1 MGPVAWRILSM
12 RAIEA
17 SPAWGDGL
25 DGDED
30 VFLPPYA
37 RWSLHFIRAP
47 SACFRLPDLNGDCRM
62 SDRTPRRI
70 TDWMSEY
77 TSDRM
82 PSRTSDAM
90 SIYIYILCQKECQ
103 ITYQNICQIECQ
115 MHCQNIYMPERM
127 PDKMSKYISDRMQ
140 DAMSEYICQKECQ
153 TKCQI

>member
-62 SDRTPRRI
+62 SDRTPQRI

-90 SIYIYILCQKECQ
+90 SIYIY
-103 ITYQNICQIECQ
+103 
-115 MHCQNIYMPERM
+115 MPERM
-127 PDKMSKYISDRMQ
+127 PDNISKYMSDRMP
-140 DAMSEYICQKECQ
+140 DALSEYICQKECQ
-153 TKCQI
+153 IKCQNIFQIECKMQCQNIYARKNARLNVKI